1 MMADPKPPL
10 AGAVPIPRVTTAI
23 EAAALAIVDK
33 DLDTDEGVIPYA
45 YKDSLGYLTIARGIL
60 IDERKGGKLFPEEI
74 AFINRNR
81 LGMLLAGVVVE
92 PWYPAVAND
101 PVRLAGILNMQ
112 FQLGSGS
119 DEEFVTSFRYIAA
132 RNWPLAAANLRKSKW
147 ARQTPARTERV
158 IAMIET
164 GKHA

>member
-1 MMADPKPPL
+1 MTQVALTTTTTL
-10 AGAVPIPRVTTAI
+10 ALTATQ
-23 EAAALAIVDK
+23 AAALAIVDK

-45 YKDSLGYLTIARGIL
+45 YPDSLGYLTIGRGIL
-60 IDERKGGKLFPEEI
+60 IDHRKGGKLYPEEM

-81 LGMLLAGVVVE
+81 AGMLLAGVVGE

-101 PVRLAGILNMQ
+101 PVRLAAILNMQ
-112 FQLGSGS
+112 FQLGPGS
-119 DEEFVTSFRYIAA
+119 DEAFANSFKFIGARDWKNAA
-132 RNWPLAAANLRKSKW
+132 VNLRKSLW
-147 ARQTPARTERV
+147 AKQTPARAARV

>member
-1 MMADPKPPL
+1 MARL
-10 AGAVPIPRVTTAI
+10 AGRW
-23 EAAALAIVDK
+23 
-33 DLDTDEGVIPYA
+33 GYA

-60 IDERKGGKLFPEEI
+60 IDQRKGGKLFPEEI

-101 PVRLAGILNMQ
+101 PV
-112 FQLGSGS
+112 
-119 DEEFVTSFRYIAA
+119 EEFVNSFRFIAA

-147 ARQTPARTERV
+147 AQQTPARAERV

>member
-1 MMADPKPPL
+1 MTDRKVGSTA
-10 AGAVPIPRVTTAI
+10 RVTTAV

-45 YKDSLGYLTIARGIL
+45 YPDSLGYLTIGRGIL
-60 IDERKGGKLFPEEI
+60 IDKRKGGKLLPEEI

-81 LGMLLAGVVVE
+81 LGMLLAGVIDE
-92 PWYPAVAND
+92 PWYPAVANE

-119 DEEFVTSFRYIAA
+119 DEAFVNSFRFIAA
-132 RNWPLAAANLRKSKW
+132 RDWKSAGINLRKSLW
-147 ARQTPARTERV
+147 ARQTPARAARV

>member
-1 MMADPKPPL
+1 MTQAL
-10 AGAVPIPRVTTAI
+10 TATQ
-23 EAAALAIVDK
+23 AAALAMVDK

-45 YKDSLGYLTIARGIL
+45 YTDNLGYWTIGRGIL
-60 IDERKGGKLFPEEI
+60 IDKRKGGKLFPEEI

-81 LGMLLAGVVVE
+81 LGMLLAGVVEE
-92 PWYPAVAND
+92 PWYPAVAGD

-119 DEEFVTSFRYIAA
+119 DEAFANSFRYIAA
-132 RNWPLAAANLRKSKW
+132 KDWANAAKNLRQSLW
-147 ARQTPARTERV
+147 AKQTPARAERV
-158 IAMIET
+158 IRLIET

>member
-1 MMADPKPPL
+1 MATLNRP
-10 AGAVPIPRVTTAI
+10 TTAV

-33 DLDTDEGVIPYA
+33 DLDGDEGVIPYA
-45 YKDSLGYLTIARGIL
+45 YQDHLGYWTIGRGIL
-60 IDERKGGKLFPEEI
+60 IDKRKGGRLLPEEI

-81 LGMLLAGVVVE
+81 LAMLLAGVVDE
-92 PWYPAVAND
+92 PWYPAVKDD

-119 DEEFVTSFRYIAA
+119 DEQFVNSFRFIAA
-132 RNWPLAAANLRKSKW
+132 KDWPRAATNLRKSLW
-147 ARQTPARTERV
+147 ACQTPKRAERV
-158 IAMIET
+158 IRMIET

>member
-1 MMADPKPPL
+1 MTDRKVGTTA
-10 AGAVPIPRVTTAI
+10 RVTTAV

-33 DLDTDEGVIPYA
+33 DLDTDEGVIPYV
-45 YKDSLGYLTIARGIL
+45 YPDSLGYLTIGRGIL
-60 IDERKGGKLFPEEI
+60 VDKRKGGKLFPEEI

-81 LGMLLAGVVVE
+81 LGMLLAGVIDE

-112 FQLGSGS
+112 FQLGNGS
-119 DEEFVTSFRYIAA
+119 DEEFVNSFRFIAA
-132 RNWPLAAANLRKSKW
+132 RDWKAAGANLRKSKW
-147 ARQTPARTERV
+147 ARQTPARAERV
-158 IAMIET
+158 IALIET